1 MEKVQY
7 MNLQGETGE
16 QHITADRILLSF
28 IYRNLL
34 VFVPIYC
41 FAFVHLSDLK
51 ASAGNRRKDF
61 RGPNHNPTRT
71 IYIYNIRFSNFKSV
85 ATLVLRRALPTHR
98 MLSTASLI
106 KSLERANQYI

>member
-1 MEKVQY
+1 

-41 FAFVHLSDLK
+41 FALVHLSDLK

-61 RGPNHNPTRT
+61 RGPKQSNSDDMH
-71 IYIYNIRFSNFKSV
+71 YNIHFSNFKSV
-85 ATLVLRRALPTHR
+85 ATLIL
-98 MLSTASLI
+98 
-106 KSLERANQYI
+106 